1 VAVFDLSSI
10 LILFAILC
18 LGVTY
23 GAQTFFAVIAR
34 PALQRSDDA
43 ALGQVMGRIHEVA
56 MLRMALFGF
65 PGAFATF
72 ALIFLTGLGSLRS
85 WLAIVA
91 FLMLCADL
99 GLSAV
104 YGWPVNRKLIAAVQR
119 GETRPDTRALQRHWD
134 RGNLARAL
142 VAGVAVACLTLMALA
157 H

>member
-1 VAVFDLSSI
+1 VFDLPSI

-34 PALQRSDDA
+34 SALERTDDA
-43 ALGQVMGRIHEVA
+43 ALAQVMGRIHEVA

-72 ALIFLTGLGSLRS
+72 ALIFATGLGSVRS

-99 GLSAV
+99 GLSAI
-104 YGWPVNRKLIAAVQR
+104 YGYPVNRKLIAAAQR
-119 GETRPDTRALQRHWD
+119 GETLPETRALQRRWD
-134 RGNLARAL
+134 GGNLARAF
-142 VAGVAVACLTLMALA
+142 VAGVAVACLTLAALA

>member
-1 VAVFDLSSI
+1 MFDLSSI

-23 GAQTFFAVIAR
+23 GAQTFFAVIGR
-34 PALQRSDDA
+34 PALERSDDA

-72 ALIFLTGLGSLRS
+72 TLIFLTGLGSERS

-104 YGWPVNRKLIAAVQR
+104 YGWPVNRKLIGAVQR
-119 GETRPDTRALQRHWD
+119 GETRPDTRALQQHWD
-134 RGNLARAL
+134 RGNLARAF

>member
-1 VAVFDLSSI
+1 VFDLTGI

-34 PALQRSDDA
+34 PALQRTDDA

-56 MLRMALFGF
+56 MVRMALFGF

-99 GLSAV
+99 ALSAV
-104 YGWPVNRKLIAAVQR
+104 YGWPVNRKLIGAAQR
-119 GETRPDTRALQRHWD
+119 GVTLPQTRALQRTWD
-134 RGNLARAL
+134 RGNLARAF
-142 VAGVAVACLTLMALA
+142 VAGVAIVCLTLIALA